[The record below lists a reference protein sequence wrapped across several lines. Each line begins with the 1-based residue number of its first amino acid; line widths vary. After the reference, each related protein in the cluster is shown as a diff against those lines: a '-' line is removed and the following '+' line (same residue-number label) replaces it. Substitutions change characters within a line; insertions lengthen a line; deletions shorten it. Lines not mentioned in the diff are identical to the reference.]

1 MIRPQTAA
9 LACPAC
15 GQNYTTRVYPIV
27 DVTEAPELKDLL
39 LRGTL
44 NVGICPNCGARAE
57 IATPFLY
64 VDREKELALVLM
76 PQELGLDNTRQQAI
90 IGDLTN
96 QVLDAL
102 PPEQRKAYLLQPR
115 MFFTL
120 KSLVETV
127 LQADGVPP
135 EKMEAM
141 QAKGAFLNQL
151 LSVADDA
158 TSLQSLVKQ
167 RDGEVDEE
175 LFAMASDVLQ
185 QSAQSGQ
192 MALAARAARV
202 REALV
207 MHSAWGQKA
216 LAAAEQAQQE
226 ELEKAQAELLE
237 EVLKAADAED
247 EELKVL
253 LAAGR
258 PLIDYGFYQRLAER
272 IEAAEQA
279 GGAEEAKRL
288 ERLRDR
294 VLSLTE
300 ELDREM
306 ERVLQ
311 KAGQLLRT
319 FFSAK
324 DMAAAVQEHADEVD
338 PLLLR
343 LIEYN
348 AESAMAQGQRDVAQ
362 RLLALRELVAEVLTE
377 RASPPVR
384 LLRRLLDTGTKE
396 ARRALLEENR
406 DALNYDFLLLVD
418 SLLNDAEVE
427 GDKEAARVLR
437 AVRAEAEELMQQ

>member
-15 GQNYTTRVYPIV
+15 GQNYTTRVYPVV
-27 DVTEAPELKDLL
+27 DVTETPELKDLL

-76 PQELGLDNTRQQAI
+76 PQEMGLDNTRQQAI

-96 QVLDAL
+96 QVLGAL

-120 KSLVETV
+120 KSLMEAV
-127 LQADGVPP
+127 LQADGVTP
-135 EKMEAM
+135 EMVEAM

-151 LSVADDA
+151 LSMADDA

-167 RDGEVDEE
+167 RDGEVDEQ

-207 MHSAWGQKA
+207 THSTWGQKA
-216 LAAAEQAQQE
+216 LAEAEQAQRE
-226 ELEKAQAELLE
+226 DLERAQAELLE
-237 EVLKAADAED
+237 EVLKSADAKD

-258 PLIDYGFYQRLAER
+258 PLIDYGFYQRFAER

-279 GGAEEAKRL
+279 GKADEAKHL
-288 ERLRDR
+288 EHLRDR
-294 VLSLTE
+294 VLRLTE

-306 ERVLQ
+306 EQVLRQ
-311 KAGQLLRT
+311 AGQLLRT
-319 FFSAK
+319 LFSAE
-324 DMAAAVQEHADEVD
+324 DMVAAVQEHADELD
-338 PLLLR
+338 PLLLQ
-343 LIEYN
+343 LIEFN
-348 AESAMAQGQRDVAQ
+348 VEGAMAEGRRDVAQ
-362 RLLALRELVAEVLTE
+362 RLLALRDLVADALTE
-377 RASPPVR
+377 RAAPPVR
-384 LLRRLLDTGTKE
+384 LLKRLLDTETEE

-406 DALNYDFLLLVD
+406 DVLNYDFLLLVD

-427 GDKEAARVLR
+427 GDKKSAQTLR
-437 AVRAEAEELMQQ
+437 AVRAEAEGLMRQ